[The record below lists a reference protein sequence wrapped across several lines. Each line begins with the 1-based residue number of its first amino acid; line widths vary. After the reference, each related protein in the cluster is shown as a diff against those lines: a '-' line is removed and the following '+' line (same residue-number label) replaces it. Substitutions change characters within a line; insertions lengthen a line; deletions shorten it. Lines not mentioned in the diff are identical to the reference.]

1 MLKATRRVPNP
12 SIESASLARF
22 AFQLQCERLGKG
34 TTSAA
39 DLRCILCHMVDRWR
53 NCLFPGHIS
62 TYFTMHYVQKIRSE
76 RAFCD
81 GMECAATLL
90 AAFSNFFVVF
100 RSAGTEGN

>member
-1 MLKATRRVPNP
+1 MEK
-12 SIESASLARF
+12 
-22 AFQLQCERLGKG
+22 
-34 TTSAA
+34 
-39 DLRCILCHMVDRWR
+39 
-53 NCLFPGHIS
+53 LFVSRP
-62 TYFTMHYVQKIRSE
+62 YFYIFYNVQKIRSE

>member
-1 MLKATRRVPNP
+1 MRKATRRVPNP

-62 TYFTMHYVQKIRSE
+62 TYFTMYKRLDQKEHFAMEWNVQLR
-76 RAFCD
+76 F
-81 GMECAATLL
+81 
-90 AAFSNFFVVF
+90 
-100 RSAGTEGN
+100 